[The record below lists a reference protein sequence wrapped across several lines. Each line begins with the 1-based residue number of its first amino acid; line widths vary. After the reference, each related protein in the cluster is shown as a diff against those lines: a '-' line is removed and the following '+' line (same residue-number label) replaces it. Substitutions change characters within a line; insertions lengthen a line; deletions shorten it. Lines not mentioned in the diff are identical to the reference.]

1 MYKEKTRTI
10 LNISM
15 QAVST
20 KLERMHEMYVE
31 LVQKYIILI
40 IISVKV
46 IKKVL
51 VFWYRDGLACGSCCL
66 MKLNLN

>member
-1 MYKEKTRTI
+1 M
-10 LNISM
+10 L
-15 QAVST
+15 
-20 KLERMHEMYVE
+20 EMYAE

-40 IISVKV
+40 IITVKV

-51 VFWYRDGLACGSCCL
+51 VFWYRGGLACGSCCL